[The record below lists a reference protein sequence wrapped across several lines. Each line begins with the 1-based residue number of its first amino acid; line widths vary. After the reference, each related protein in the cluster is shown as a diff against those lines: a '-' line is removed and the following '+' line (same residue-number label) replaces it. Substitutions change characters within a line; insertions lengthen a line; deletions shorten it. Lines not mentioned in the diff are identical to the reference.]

1 MIAVMIAGV
10 TSMVLSLAGT
20 RFLISFFRN
29 RGKGQPILGKEDHGP
44 THHEKKSG
52 TPTM

>member
-10 TSMVLSLAGT
+10 TSMVLSLTGT

-29 RGKGQPILGKEDHGP
+29 RGKGQIGRAHV
-44 THHEKKSG
+44 
-52 TPTM
+52 